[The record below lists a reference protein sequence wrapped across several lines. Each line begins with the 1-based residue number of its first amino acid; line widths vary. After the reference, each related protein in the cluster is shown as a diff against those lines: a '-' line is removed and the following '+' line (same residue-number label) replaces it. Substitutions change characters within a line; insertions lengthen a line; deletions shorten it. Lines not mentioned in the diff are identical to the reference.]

1 MTKIRWNILTL
12 ALISALS
19 ALILLNWPKYPL
31 FIDIYYHLNVMRGFD
46 SAGGIV
52 THAFWELAPEG
63 TVHLYPPLFHLLLL
77 IPYKLGM
84 DVLSISKL
92 FSLLSF
98 PALLATFAFT
108 VSGLFSPKT
117 GFFATMAAAI
127 PYTFFLKSIITIPV
141 SLSLIFILLAFYA
154 FEKDRRLAC
163 PMLIAGA
170 FYTHLGIPWMG
181 MLAFIIYGL
190 TKKSALKQVLKT
202 VFFSLLLAAPVII
215 HVLANINRLENPL
228 GIKVAENDLLEFY
241 PLIYLFAALGIG
253 RLADKQFRARGLF
266 FIALFLGFLPLAVN
280 YRYRFLSGEGLLPVI
295 FFAGAGLEKIYDMLE
310 RFLAGKNVAARL
322 ALFYFASL
330 LIFMN
335 LFSPALSLY
344 PDPGNVT

>member
-98 PALLATFAFT
+98 PALLATW
-108 VSGLFSPKT
+108 K
-117 GFFATMAAAI
+117 
-127 PYTFFLKSIITIPV
+127 
-141 SLSLIFILLAFYA
+141 
-154 FEKDRRLAC
+154 E
-163 PMLIAGA
+163 
-170 FYTHLGIPWMG
+170 
-181 MLAFIIYGL
+181 
-190 TKKSALKQVLKT
+190 
-202 VFFSLLLAAPVII
+202 
-215 HVLANINRLENPL
+215 
-228 GIKVAENDLLEFY
+228 
-241 PLIYLFAALGIG
+241 
-253 RLADKQFRARGLF
+253 
-266 FIALFLGFLPLAVN
+266 
-280 YRYRFLSGEGLLPVI
+280 
-295 FFAGAGLEKIYDMLE
+295 
-310 RFLAGKNVAARL
+310 
-322 ALFYFASL
+322 
-330 LIFMN
+330 
-335 LFSPALSLY
+335 
-344 PDPGNVT
+344 